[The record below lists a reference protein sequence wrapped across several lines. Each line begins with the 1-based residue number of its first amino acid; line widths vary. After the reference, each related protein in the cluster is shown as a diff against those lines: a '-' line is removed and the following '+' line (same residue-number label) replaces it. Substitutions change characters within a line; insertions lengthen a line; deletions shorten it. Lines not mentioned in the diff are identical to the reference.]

1 MTIKYI
7 ISILAVLFVCLNC
20 QKETK
25 TQSEKTVDIATKKKK
40 PLPPIKVEMKD
51 LTVTD
56 IPKKLAHEGK
66 IQFARTV
73 TDNLG
78 KHIILY
84 CLTGEV
90 PNKKSETGEPEA
102 DSYLYIYDYIQK
114 DVAYQLNWKIQDNI

>member
-1 MTIKYI
+1 MSDNSVQI
-7 ISILAVLFVCLNC
+7 V
-20 QKETK
+20 
-25 TQSEKTVDIATKKKK
+25 SEKKE
-40 PLPPIKVEMKD
+40 PLSPIKIEMVD
-51 LTVTD
+51 L
-56 IPKKLAHEGK
+56 PQPQLSKNLAHEGK